1 MPPFYFYPIQ
11 YLRDPDPTANT
22 TIIFSNC
29 LLKAHPDN
37 ALILSKWEG
46 ENSDRTLIGLAQLL
60 QEVRE
65 SGVEDVRDVLSYYR
79 QYEDPVSAFR

>member
-1 MPPFYFYPIQ
+1 M
-11 YLRDPDPTANT
+11 
-22 TIIFSNC
+22 
-29 LLKAHPDN
+29 
-37 ALILSKWEG
+37 ILSKWEG

>member
-1 MPPFYFYPIQ
+1 
-11 YLRDPDPTANT
+11 
-22 TIIFSNC
+22 
-29 LLKAHPDN
+29 
-37 ALILSKWEG
+37 LILKKWEG

-79 QYEDPVSAFR
+79 QFEDPVSAFR